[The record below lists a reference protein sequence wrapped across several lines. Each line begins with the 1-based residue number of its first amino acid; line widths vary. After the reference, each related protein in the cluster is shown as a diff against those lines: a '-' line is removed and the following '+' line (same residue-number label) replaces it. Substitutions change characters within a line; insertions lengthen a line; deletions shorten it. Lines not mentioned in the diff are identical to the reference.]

1 MTEDKRQVQNQGLS
15 GNAAGATG
23 QNLDEQV
30 DEVIKDIESNSS
42 FMLRKE
48 PDAEVFDPGDIHP
61 DDLAD
66 DINPLDE
73 DFAGTE
79 AVDELADGIDVSQAE
94 QAEQAEPELTEEE
107 KLEAAERHRRRLR
120 SVLIVF
126 VVILAL
132 IAAVIGVFIWQGSLA
147 PDVKPSD
154 TEALATGAAGK
165 DEATFAPIENEGI
178 PQLAGLYGKTVKQ
191 ARSSC
196 GDALVIDGKA
206 EKARDSRVKA
216 MTKLVNGKIV
226 DGSGMQ
232 IADVAFGLDKKNKIV
247 YTYCSFDLDQLEVAD
262 ATFEDLVASDVVPR
276 SLLEAVGIKE
286 SALEGAALTIEKAP
300 NAVTSHEGDAKQQ
313 AVFKGK
319 TGVKH
324 PGTWQLTETYDQTVG
339 QTLGDNSVMR
349 TLLVELY

>member
-1 MTEDKRQVQNQGLS
+1 MTEEKHAVHDAGKRPD
-15 GNAAGATG
+15 AGASAARG
-23 QNLDEQV
+23 IDEQV

-61 DDLAD
+61 DDLAED
-66 DINPLDE
+66 VDLLED

-79 AVDELADGIDVSQAE
+79 AVDELADGIEVAQEQQA
-94 QAEQAEPELTEEE
+94 APEPELTEEE
-107 KLEAAERHRRRLR
+107 KLEAVESHRRRLR
-120 SVLIVF
+120 TVLIVF
-126 VVILAL
+126 VVILVL

-165 DEATFAPIENEGI
+165 DEASFAPVENKAI
-178 PQLAGLYGKTVKQ
+178 PQLATVYGKTVKQ
-191 ARSSC
+191 ARSAC
-196 GDALVIDGKA
+196 GSTLVIEGKA

-226 DGSGMQ
+226 DENGAQ
-232 IADVAFGLDKKNKIV
+232 VADVAFGLNKKSKIV
-247 YTYCSFDLDQLEVAD
+247 YVYCSFDLDQLEVAD

-276 SLLEAVGIKE
+276 SLLEAVGVKK
-286 SALEGAALTIEKAP
+286 SALESAALTVEKAP
-300 NAVTSHEGDAKQQ
+300 KAVTSQEGDAKQQ
-313 AVFKGK
+313 AVFKGS
-319 TGVKH
+319 TGLKGLDV
-324 PGTWQLTETYDQTVG
+324 WQLTETYDQTVG

>member
-1 MTEDKRQVQNQGLS
+1 MTEEKRAAHTAGS
-15 GNAAGATG
+15 PANAGTNSKRA
-23 QNLDEQV
+23 LDEQV

-79 AVDELADGIDVSQAE
+79 AVDELADGIDVAQAE
-94 QAEQAEPELTEEE
+94 QAEQAGPELTEEE

-165 DEATFAPIENEGI
+165 DETSFSPVESESI
-178 PQLAGLYGKTVKQ
+178 PQLVGLYGKTVKQ

-196 GDALVIDGKA
+196 GETLVVEGKA
-206 EKARDSRVKA
+206 EKAHDSRVKA

-226 DGSGMQ
+226 DGNGMQ
-232 IADVAFGLDKKNKIV
+232 IADVAFGLDKKGKIV

-262 ATFEDLVASDVVPR
+262 APFEDLVASDVVSR
-276 SLLEAVGIKE
+276 SLLEAVGIKQ
-286 SALEGAALTIEKAP
+286 SALDSAALTVEKAP
-300 NAVTSHEGDAKQQ
+300 GAVTSHEGDAKQQ

-319 TGVKH
+319 TGAKH
-324 PGTWQLTETYDQTVG
+324 PSIWQLTETYDQTVG

>member
-79 AVDELADGIDVSQAE
+79 AV
-94 QAEQAEPELTEEE
+94 EEE

-216 MTKLVNGKIV
+216 MTTLVNGKIV